1 MKNLILILVCFSLI
15 YSCSNNS
22 HMAEFEKNT
31 ELAKTYFKLHEEENA
46 EEMFNYLHPEM
57 KWHMPFYGMNMGG
70 INDVK
75 AAVSGFQK
83 EFDNMKFTADYWL
96 PGVNTNTGEPDGST
110 RVYGTWTATHTKTGK
125 RANLT
130 SYHSF
135 EFKDGK
141 IINGGDWFD
150 LGGMID
156 TYNNHEQEIINIA
169 QMTTTLSDEEVEEF
183 SKNYQKAVFN
193 LEPTS
198 LSFRFTKT
206 GKNQVTLI
214 ERYKDSD
221 AVLLHIKNI
230 SPGGLLDDD
239 FEMFTKVFSINNMTM
254 YGDVSEELKNVISA
268 FQIPTSYKEVI
279 AGYSR

>member
-1 MKNLILILVCFSLI
+1 M
-15 YSCSNNS
+15 
-22 HMAEFEKNT
+22 
-31 ELAKTYFKLHEEENA
+31 HEEENA

-57 KWHMPFYGMNMGG
+57 NWHMPFYGMNTGG

-75 AAVSGFQK
+75 AALSGFQQ

-96 PGVNTNTGEPDGST
+96 PGVDTKTGKPDGST
-110 RVYGTWTATHTKTGK
+110 RVYGTWTGTHTKTGK
-125 RANLT
+125 SVTLT

-183 SKNYQKAVFN
+183 AINYQKAVFN
-193 LEPTS
+193 LEPAS

-221 AVLLHIKNI
+221 AVLLHIRNI

-239 FEMFTKVFSINNMTM
+239 FEIFTKVFTIDNMTF
-254 YGDVSEELKNVISA
+254 YGDVSEELKNAISA
-268 FQIPTSYKEVI
+268 FQIPTSYKHVI